1 MNARSPAPPAPDAD
15 EARLGALRRAVI
27 EWFRRGHR
35 DLPWRRTRDPYAVWV
50 SEVMLQ
56 QTRVDVVAPR
66 FVRWMER
73 FPTVTALADAPL
85 DDVLAEWSG
94 LGYYARARN
103 LHAAARQVADDH
115 GGRVPDEPDEIAR
128 LPGIGRYTAGA
139 ILSIAYGR
147 PAPIL
152 DGNVERVLARVFRV
166 EGDPKGR
173 RARERL
179 WSLAAR
185 LVERARGR
193 DEPSH

>member
-1 MNARSPAPPAPDAD
+1 MKNERMALKPGWGR
-15 EARLGALRRAVI
+15 RLLMRRAQRAHARGRAQ
-27 EWFRRGHR
+27 ELDFRGLLLDWYRAAHR

-115 GGRVPDEPDEIAR
+115 DGRV
-128 LPGIGRYTAGA
+128 
-139 ILSIAYGR
+139 
-147 PAPIL
+147 
-152 DGNVERVLARVFRV
+152 
-166 EGDPKGR
+166 
-173 RARERL
+173 
-179 WSLAAR
+179 
-185 LVERARGR
+185 
-193 DEPSH
+193 